1 METPSHG
8 PTGTIGTL
16 KILVGA
22 LLMGLITATGV
33 MFMLVQQGIHQP
45 QPGLES
51 LLLVLAILWPVTA
64 GASLLIKGAMVKQA
78 RTRWE
83 AEGGSGDDNALFP
96 HFMSM
101 TIVRAALLEG
111 PGLFGAVTYLM
122 TGKPL
127 ALIAP
132 ALSIAALGLMFPTEE
147 KFREL
152 VRSVTGKL

>member
-1 METPSHG
+1 METPNHAPAGS
-8 PTGTIGTL
+8 IGTV
-16 KILVGA
+16 KILVAA

-45 QPGLES
+45 QRGMES
-51 LLLVLAILWPVTA
+51 LLLVLAVLWPVTA
-64 GASLLIKGAMVKQA
+64 GASLLIKGAMMKQA

-83 AEGGSGDDNALFP
+83 AEGGGDDSALFP

-111 PGLFGAVTYLM
+111 PGLFGAVTYLL
-122 TGKPL
+122 TGNAL

-132 ALSIAALGLMFPTEE
+132 ALSIAGLGLMFPTEE
-147 KFREL
+147 KFRDF